1 MTQNGFHG
9 STIGLLQEAPHK
21 WIQAAEETKHRSE
34 TERYCCLRAA
44 QEKEDTEHQEQGY
57 NQFFHQRQP
66 EEEQQ
71 A

>member
-34 TERYCCLRAA
+34 TERYCCLR
-44 QEKEDTEHQEQGY
+44 EQGY